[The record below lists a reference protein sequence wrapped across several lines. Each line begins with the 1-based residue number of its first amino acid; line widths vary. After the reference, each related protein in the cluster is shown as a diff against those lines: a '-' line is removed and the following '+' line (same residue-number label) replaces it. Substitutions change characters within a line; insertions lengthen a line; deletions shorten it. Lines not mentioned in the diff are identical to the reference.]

1 MTDLQAVQQGDI
13 IFDEHWF
20 VYLSTPDDSG
30 NNIVEEEVKG
40 FVVLSQTCDIV
51 RSYTERPYLEVC
63 PLVKIEND
71 HDYKLIFKGMRPR
84 YAYIPAA
91 ESKSLVAD
99 LDRIM
104 TVDKALASNWS
115 FQKGCRSAVEQQR
128 FAQAIA
134 RKRNRFAFP
143 DELVELLRALQKRIV
158 NKHSKSSEEGKLLR
172 ELQEIRIAFTPALEA
187 EEVSSL
193 LYFIVADNSLI
204 IQELEEQCTSWIE
217 LINPTSKY
225 ISFDA
230 IVTSYNEISA
240 LEYTRSIPLD
250 LDYLS

>member
-1 MTDLQAVQQGDI
+1 MTDLQELRQGDI
-13 IFDEHWF
+13 IYHEHWF

-30 NNIVEEEVKG
+30 RTLVEEEVEG

-51 RSYTERPYLEVC
+51 RSYAERPYLEVC
-63 PLVKIEND
+63 PLVKIED
-71 HDYKLIFKGMRPR
+71 EQSYQTIQRGMRPR
-84 YAYIPAA
+84 YAYIPAK
-91 ESKSLVAD
+91 EPQRLVAD

-104 TVDKALASNWS
+104 TVDKSRASNWNLH
-115 FQKGCRSAVEQQR
+115 KGCRTAVEQQK

-143 DELVELLRALQKRIV
+143 DELVELLRTMQRRIV
-158 NKHSKSSEEGKLLR
+158 KKHSRNSAEGELLR
-172 ELQEIRIAFTPALEA
+172 VLQEIRIAFTPAMEA
-187 EEVSSL
+187 DQISCFV
-193 LYFIVADNSLI
+193 YFIVADESLI
-204 IQELEEQCTSWIE
+204 TQELEEQCTAWIE

-230 IVTSYNEISA
+230 IIASYNGISA
-240 LEYTRSIPLD
+240 LEYIKSIPLD